1 MKAAGDRLTL
11 RKGPLPA
18 MTSPGWN
25 VGMAVKDDSRDL
37 GDEIERIMEGLAKSG
52 ELAGV
57 FAAHGVEYR
66 PPLLT

>member
-1 MKAAGDRLTL
+1 
-11 RKGPLPA
+11 
-18 MTSPGWN
+18 
-25 VGMAVKDDSRDL
+25 MAVKDDSRDL

-66 PPLLT
+66 PRSSPDARILPRSNCGGDGPA